1 MSGKKSAPATGVAA
15 RKAAAKKTAAAEKSV
30 AGKQPAAKVGK
41 PKGLTLVRKPSSG
54 DIEIR
59 PLAAGDEKA
68 LLAFAR
74 GLPAHDLLFLPRDIS
89 EPKVVKAWIRESEG
103 GGMSSL
109 VAARGAEIV
118 GCGAIASDPLSWSAH
133 VGELRVLIGP
143 QARGRGVGRKL
154 TQRLFAL
161 ALEAGLQRIV
171 AQMTVDQTA
180 AIAVFEGLGF
190 RAEAMLKGQVRDRAG
205 KRHDIVI
212 LGHEVADVL
221 ARLEALGVVAAT
233 RA

>member
-1 MSGKKSAPATGVAA
+1 MTTQKGAAKKSAPKT
-15 RKAAAKKTAAAEKSV
+15 AAKKPPAKAR
-30 AGKQPAAKVGK
+30 GKADAV
-41 PKGLTLVRKPSSG
+41 
-54 DIEIR
+54 DIR

-74 GLPAHDLLFLPRDIS
+74 SLPPHDLLFLPRDIS
-89 EPKVVKAWIRESEG
+89 EPKVLKAWIRESEG
-103 GGMSSL
+103 GGMMSL

-118 GCGAIASDPLSWSAH
+118 GCGAIASDPLSWSPH

-143 QARGRGVGRKL
+143 GARGHGVGRRL
-154 TQRLFAL
+154 TQRLFAM

-180 AIAVFEGLGF
+180 AISVFEGLGF
-190 RAEAMLKGQVRDRAG
+190 RAEALLRGQVRDRAG

-221 ARLEALGVVAAT
+221 ARLEAFGVVAAT
-233 RA
+233 SR